1 MIRTGSLLTVV
12 ALLLPVAL
20 TAQGTKSQANLV
32 FGIAGSLTSGSD
44 LWRVDGQSAG
54 SSFPPDTVNLTR
66 RISSGLGLMFYGQ
79 YFPGKTLGLTGE
91 VFFMGTGYEDSCEQV
106 FSGGSTGVS
115 GACAN
120 SDGQTNGTSTV
131 LTTVGGVARAWSRR
145 TVSPYIKLAGG
156 LAIVNRSSVSFA
168 GATGLGGT
176 VFEFLGDSNPSELSF
191 AAVGA
196 VGFTAQA
203 ARGGYQI
210 RMELRDNYVAY
221 DAATGPA
228 PIAGQD
234 PPTERRYRH
243 LWSFVLGFDVVLE
256 RSRGR
261 RY

>member
-1 MIRTGSLLTVV
+1 MIRTGSLLTVA
-12 ALLLPVAL
+12 ALLGPAVL

-32 FGIAGSLTSGSD
+32 FGVAGSLTSGSD
-44 LWRVDGQSAG
+44 LWSISGQPAG
-54 SSFPPDTVNLTR
+54 SNIPPDTVNLTR

-91 VFFMGTGYEDSCEQV
+91 VFFMGTGYEDSCELA
-106 FSGGSTGVS
+106 FAGGSSTVS
-115 GACAN
+115 AACAN
-120 SDGQTNGTSTV
+120 SDGQSNGTSTV
-131 LTTVGGVARAWSRR
+131 LATVGGVARAWSRK

-156 LAIVNRSSVSFA
+156 LAVINRSSVSFA
-168 GATGLGGT
+168 GATGMGGT

-196 VGFTAQA
+196 VGFTAQTS
-203 ARGGYQI
+203 RGGYQI

-221 DAATGPA
+221 DAVTGPA
-228 PIAGQD
+228 AVAGQE
-234 PPTERRYRH
+234 PPTQRRYRH